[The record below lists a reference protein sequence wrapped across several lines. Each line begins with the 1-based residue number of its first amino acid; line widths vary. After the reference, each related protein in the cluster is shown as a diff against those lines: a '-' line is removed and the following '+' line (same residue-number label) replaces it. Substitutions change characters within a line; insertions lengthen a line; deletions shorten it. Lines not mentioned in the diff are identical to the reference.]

1 MPSIATAE
9 ALAIALGVSPAWLA
23 YGLGPME
30 LPERRRT
37 AARPCG
43 PAPWRAARRSGT
55 LRRRPGPQPWK
66 FQIAITRPHR
76 LLGYFWGVLA
86 FLLMLL
92 FLLPNY
98 TMATLELN
106 GWDAMQLAFK
116 DTEHL
121 RKMLDDSSY
130 LLMVAVPGLYLAL
143 GILTA
148 VAAIMVGLEKGE
160 KLAMIATG
168 FATVV
173 FILAIIGAFTIGGNA
188 SDMPFFGKLMP
199 KPVYG
204 YHFALVCQGL
214 IALSGILY
222 WILRG
227 QSRQKTL

>member
-1 MPSIATAE
+1 MQEVHRCECYFFTNLSLQME
-9 ALAIALGVSPAWLA
+9 ENSP
-23 YGLGPME
+23 
-30 LPERRRT
+30 T
-37 AARPCG
+37 
-43 PAPWRAARRSGT
+43 
-55 LRRRPGPQPWK
+55 PGPQAWK

-76 LLGYFWGVLA
+76 LLGYFWGILA

>member
-1 MPSIATAE
+1 
-9 ALAIALGVSPAWLA
+9 
-23 YGLGPME
+23 ME
-30 LPERRRT
+30 ENSSLPT
-37 AARPCG
+37 
-43 PAPWRAARRSGT
+43 
-55 LRRRPGPQPWK
+55 PQPWK

-86 FLLMLL
+86 LLLMLL

-98 TMATLELN
+98 TMGKLEMQ
-106 GWDAMQLAFK
+106 GYDAFSLAFK

-130 LLMVAVPGLYLAL
+130 LLMVAVPGLYLVL

-148 VAAIMVGLEKGE
+148 VAAVMVGLGKGE

-168 FATVV
+168 FAIVV
-173 FILAIIGAFTIGGNA
+173 FILGLIGAFTIGGNA

-227 QSRQKTL
+227 QSRRMAA